1 MKSFTVH
8 IDDRLLDAAR
18 RKAFR
23 QNTTLDTMIRSWL
36 EDYAGDERIE
46 ETPEERKHRAD
57 RAMEVIHELQK
68 SIKTGGRKFT
78 RDEMNER

>member
-8 IDDRLLDAAR
+8 VDDRLLDAAR

-23 QNTTLDTMIRSWL
+23 ENKTLDTMIRSWI

-46 ETPEERKHRAD
+46 ETPEERKARVE
-57 RAMEVIHELQK
+57 RAMAAVDELQK
-68 SIKTGGRKFT
+68 FIDTSGPKPT
-78 RDEMNER
+78 RDEMNAR

>member
-8 IDDRLLDAAR
+8 VDDRLLDAAH

-23 QNTTLDTMIRSWL
+23 ENTTLDTMIRSWM

-46 ETPEERKHRAD
+46 ETPEERKARVD
-57 RAMEVIHELQK
+57 RAMATIEEL
-68 SIKTGGRKFT
+68 RKYIDTSGPKPT
-78 RDEMNER
+78 RDEMNAR

>member
-8 IDDRLLDAAR
+8 VDDRLLDAAR

-23 QNTTLDTMIRSWL
+23 ENTTLDTMIRTWM

-46 ETPEERKHRAD
+46 QTPEERKARVD
-57 RAMEVIHELQK
+57 RAMAAVEELQK
-68 SIKTGGRKFT
+68 FIDTSGPKPT
-78 RDEMNER
+78 RDEMNAR